1 MAAEAANAAIAA
13 AIDDVVGS
21 GEEEFDT
28 GIRQNEMERDA
39 ADLDQDRRLDLAEFS
54 TFLRDRED
62 GDIGDDEIAERFAA
76 LDKDDNGRID
86 TAEYLQ
92 WSLKDALARSSTRVI
107 DLFRSWDDD
116 KSGNVDKR
124 EFYTA
129 ISALLGSS
137 ATRATCDAVFDS
149 LDDNRSGR
157 LEYAELNEMLRKNS
171 AANQTK
177 RNLKRIEQADRS
189 RTGKLTAKNVNVNYM
204 TSRTAALPDT
214 VKLDTSGDI
223 SVQEQLVTILK
234 EHQVKLIDLFR
245 EWDVDGNGAIDKK
258 EFRRGVAALGY
269 DAPRK
274 EVDALFDSMDVDSA
288 SGSSGFIEYDEFK
301 KALSARNVEM
311 VRRELDAAAR
321 AAGKETP
328 SERRKMNEPIPEPAA
343 ASPRR
348 APTAAQLEAEQAMR
362 EAEEA
367 QRAREA
373 VISAL
378 PEQTQADMR
387 LLRDFLAKRN
397 VQCMALFREW
407 DADHNGVL
415 DKKEFRRAV
424 YHLGFSHAGAE
435 CADAL
440 FFTMD
445 NTNDGLVDF
454 GEMKRSLN
462 SWLKGQDAPQP
473 RRASLTGTISRSGS
487 ATKTRPTSAKSERC
501 ATGCGLATPA
511 RVCSS

>member
-204 TSRTAALPDT
+204 TSRTAVLPDT

-301 KALSARNVEM
+301 KALSERAVKEATRAVKKANSAKNVSAEK
-311 VRRELDAAAR
+311 RTEEGAAAAVQ
-321 AAGKETP
+321 AAYRGKATRDKLSAATP
-328 SERRKMNEPIPEPAA
+328 GGDITVDATDVAGTVGGRLPDRPAIG
-343 ASPRR
+343 P
-348 APTAAQLEAEQAMR
+348 
-362 EAEEA
+362 
-367 QRAREA
+367 
-373 VISAL
+373 
-378 PEQTQADMR
+378 
-387 LLRDFLAKRN
+387 LA
-397 VQCMALFREW
+397 W
-407 DADHNGVL
+407 DN
-415 DKKEFRRAV
+415 
-424 YHLGFSHAGAE
+424 SHAAHMTE
-435 CADAL
+435 RD
-440 FFTMD
+440 T
-445 NTNDGLVDF
+445 
-454 GEMKRSLN
+454 SLPWGRVQ
-462 SWLKGQDAPQP
+462 SCSPPIAV
-473 RRASLTGTISRSGS
+473 T
-487 ATKTRPTSAKSERC
+487 
-501 ATGCGLATPA
+501 A
-511 RVCSS
+511 RVCASFTPEGYAFA